1 VVELTDGERWARAE
15 LEGLLERRFSP
26 AAVAGFLAAS
36 FRRSADVRR
45 ARPELARQAR
55 RWMAVGAA
63 AWLLPP
69 FYGRARAGLAWWALT
84 SLMLDWHLG
93 MVETPDGRPRPL
105 SGADALTLARAWLV
119 PLAACAPTPAVT
131 GAAALTDVL
140 DGALARRGE
149 PTRAGRD
156 LEGLVDACFGAA
168 ALRGALRHGAVAPAA
183 VGAELARLGAG
194 FGYAL
199 VVYFGR
205 ADAGRVGRYHRVTRA
220 ARLTTPVRAAALIA
234 AGLGRRRL
242 ASALLAAGSA
252 WSIVSLVYGV
262 RRG

>member
-15 LEGLLERRFSP
+15 LERLVERRFSVV
-26 AAVAGFLAAS
+26 AVAGFLAAS

-45 ARPELARQAR
+45 SRPELARQSR

-69 FYGRARAGLAWWALT
+69 FRARAGAGLAWWALT

-119 PLAACAPTPAVT
+119 PVAARAPTPAVT
-131 GAAALTDVL
+131 GAAALSDVL

-168 ALRGALRHGAVAPAA
+168 ALRGALRRGTVAPAA

-205 ADAGRVGRYHRVTRA
+205 AEAPDRRVTRA
-220 ARLTTPVRAAALIA
+220 ARLTTPVRAAGLIA
-234 AGLGRRRL
+234 AGLERRRL

-252 WSIVSLVYGV
+252 WSIASVVYAARAG
-262 RRG
+262 

>member
-15 LEGLLERRFSP
+15 LERLVERRFSV
-26 AAVAGFLAAS
+26 AAVVDFLAAS

-45 ARPELARQAR
+45 SRPALARQSR
-55 RWMAVGAA
+55 RWMAIGAA

-69 FYGRARAGLAWWALT
+69 FRARARAGLAWWALT

-119 PLAACAPTPAVT
+119 PVAARAPTPAVT
-131 GAAALTDVL
+131 GAAALSDVL

-168 ALRGALRHGAVAPAA
+168 ALRGALRRGTVAPAA

-205 ADAGRVGRYHRVTRA
+205 AEAPDRRVTRA
-220 ARLTTPVRAAALIA
+220 ARLTTPVRAAGLIA
-234 AGLGRRRL
+234 AGLERRRV

-252 WSIVSLVYGV
+252 WSIASLVYAARAG
-262 RRG
+262 

>member
-1 VVELTDGERWARAE
+1 VVTEGERWARAE
-15 LEGLLERRFSP
+15 LERLLDRRFSP
-26 AAVAGFLAAS
+26 AAVARFLAAS
-36 FRRSADVRR
+36 LRRSADVRR
-45 ARPELARQAR
+45 SRPELARQSR
-55 RWMAVGAA
+55 RWMAVGGA

-69 FYGRARAGLAWWALT
+69 FRDRARVGLAWWALT
-84 SLMLDWHLG
+84 ALMLDWHLG
-93 MVETPDGRPRPL
+93 MVETPDGRPRML

-119 PLAACAPTPAVT
+119 PVAAWAPTPAVV

-168 ALRGALRHGAVAPAA
+168 ALLGALRRGAVAPAV
-183 VGAELARLGAG
+183 VGAELARVGAG
-194 FGYAL
+194 VGYAL
-199 VVYFGR
+199 GVYFGR
-205 ADAGRVGRYHRVTRA
+205 ADAPDPRVTRA
-220 ARLTTPVRAAALIA
+220 ARMTTPVRAAGLIA

-252 WSIVSLVYGV
+252 GSVGSLVYGV

>member
-1 VVELTDGERWARAE
+1 VVTEGELWARAE
-15 LEGLLERRFSP
+15 LEHLLDRRFSP
-26 AAVAGFLAAS
+26 VAIAGFLDAS

-45 ARPELARQAR
+45 SRPELARQSR

-69 FYGRARAGLAWWALT
+69 FRRRARVGLAWWALT
-84 SLMLDWHLG
+84 ALILDWHLG

-105 SGADALTLARAWLV
+105 SCADALTLARAWLV
-119 PLAACAPTPAVT
+119 PVAARAPTPAVI
-131 GAAALTDVL
+131 GAAALSDVL

-168 ALRGALRHGAVAPAA
+168 ALLGALRRGAVAPAA
-183 VGAELARLGAG
+183 VGAELARVGAG

-205 ADAGRVGRYHRVTRA
+205 AGAPDPRVTRA
-220 ARLTTPVRAAALIA
+220 ARLTTPVRAAGLIA

-252 WSIVSLVYGV
+252 WSVGSLVYGV

>member
-1 VVELTDGERWARAE
+1 MVELTEGERWARTE
-15 LEGLLERRFSP
+15 LERLIDRRFSP

-36 FRRSADVRR
+36 FRRSADIRR

-55 RWMAVGAA
+55 RWTAIGAA

-69 FYGRARAGLAWWALT
+69 FRARARAGLAWWALV

-93 MVETPDGRPRPL
+93 MVETP
-105 SGADALTLARAWLV
+105 
-119 PLAACAPTPAVT
+119 
-131 GAAALTDVL
+131 
-140 DGALARRGE
+140 
-149 PTRAGRD
+149 
-156 LEGLVDACFGAA
+156 
-168 ALRGALRHGAVAPAA
+168 AA

-194 FGYAL
+194 LGYAL

-205 ADAGRVGRYHRVTRA
+205 AEAPDARVTRA
-220 ARLTTPVRAAALIA
+220 ARLTTPVRAAGLIA

-252 WSIVSLVYGV
+252 WSIASLVYASCG
-262 RRG
+262 G

>member
-1 VVELTDGERWARAE
+1 VVTEGELWARAE
-15 LEGLLERRFSP
+15 LEHLLDRRFSP
-26 AAVAGFLAAS
+26 VAIAGFLDAS

-45 ARPELARQAR
+45 SRPELARQSR

-69 FYGRARAGLAWWALT
+69 FRRRARVGLAWWALT
-84 SLMLDWHLG
+84 ALILDWHLG

-105 SGADALTLARAWLV
+105 SCADALTLARAWLV
-119 PLAACAPTPAVT
+119 PVAARAPTPAVI
-131 GAAALTDVL
+131 GAAAVSDVL

-168 ALRGALRHGAVAPAA
+168 ALLGALRRGAVAPAA
-183 VGAELARLGAG
+183 GGAELARVGAG
-194 FGYAL
+194 FGYGL

-205 ADAGRVGRYHRVTRA
+205 ADAPDPRVTRA
-220 ARLTTPVRAAALIA
+220 ARLTTPVRAAGLIA

-252 WSIVSLVYGV
+252 WSIGSLVYGV